1 MDVEYISLHGY
12 IRNTP
17 SDTEVHAHHQLR
29 AHSSTWP
36 VEKDI
41 SVQFTSVTQS
51 CPTLYIE
58 PWKLG
63 QNRQLSNREAGPS
76 DAWCTELQSRTP
88 PRGAPLRAWCADLQ
102 SRIPVRE
109 GPLYVPDTPN
119 NREGSQA
126 REPLSAWTVRAMEKD
141 WPKRPSD
148 RQLLR
153 GLKKDSDRAIT
164 PVVEAVRVPAHLT
177 RPESPQAKQLHHL
190 HAQLSLGQSCHR
202 QKKSLVTMCTGLLC
216 VRLFATR

>member
-1 MDVEYISLHGY
+1 MWSTSLS
-12 IRNTP
+12 T
-17 SDTEVHAHHQLR
+17 DTSGIHLQTQKCMHTTSWEHTAAPDRWKRIYQF
-29 AHSSTWP
+29 S
-36 VEKDI
+36 
-41 SVQFTSVTQS
+41 SVQSLSHVR
-51 CPTLYIE
+51 LYIE

-63 QNRQLSNREAGPS
+63 QHRQLSNREAGPS

-88 PRGAPLRAWCADLQ
+88 PRGAHLRAWCAYLQ
-102 SRIPVRE
+102 SRTPVRE

-126 REPLSAWTVRAMEKD
+126 REPFKCLNGQSYGERLAKEAFWSPAI
-141 WPKRPSD
+141 
-148 RQLLR
+148 R

-177 RPESPQAKQLHHL
+177 RPESPQAKQLRHL
-190 HAQLSLGQSCHR
+190 HAQFSLGQSCHR
-202 QKKSLVTMCTGLLC
+202 QKKSLVTMCTGLLP